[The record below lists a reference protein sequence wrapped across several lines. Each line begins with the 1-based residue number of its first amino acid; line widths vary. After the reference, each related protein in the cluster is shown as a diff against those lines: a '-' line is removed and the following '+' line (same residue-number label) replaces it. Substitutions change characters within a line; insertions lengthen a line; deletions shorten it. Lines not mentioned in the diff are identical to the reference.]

1 MKGKKISLEKAKELA
16 LDYIKYLIFKRVH
29 LDNIEPPYMS
39 DTYLEE
45 EACWMF
51 FRNERIVFPPENWLL
66 DCAVV
71 VSKTGEVRGVVN
83 YQSSPEEAKKYLK
96 TMSEYFIQ
104 KQKNN
109 DR

>member
-1 MKGKKISLEKAKELA
+1 
-16 LDYIKYLIFKRVH
+16 
-29 LDNIEPPYMS
+29 MS

-51 FRNERIVFPPENWLL
+51 FRDERIVFPPENWLL

-83 YQSSPEEAKKYLK
+83 FQSSPEEAKKYLK